1 MRLINYSKVRRS
13 AATDLKKY
21 ERLGVKIFTDALKL
35 QAKPNPSPLPMQEA
49 YVKFYQT
56 VFVDSAK
63 KEFDRIRQDNREKAF
78 VPDDFFLNTW
88 KEWIRDW
95 VLQNLGGLITDV
107 NDNTLKQIQQ
117 TLGEGIDQGLNPFQL
132 EKLLFETIPNINRA
146 RAIARTE
153 STRAYNEGKKRSAT
167 DWANQTGTKLWK
179 IWIHGGAKEP
189 RFQHIQAQ
197 NKPIPANSFFEF
209 ISPKIGVVQMDKPG
223 DINGGAAQTVNC
235 SCVVVYV
242 SEAYA
247 RRNFPDAFTGVAAPV
262 RPIAPAP
269 TITNLNPIAVQNK
282 PLNENLILSTQDK
295 INNQKVRQILA
306 NSNGVSDL
314 MNQNQSLL
322 SIRTPIQCTGPGTRK
337 FIKDLGLSDSPFS
350 VSWANKIGFSV
361 DKNSNG
367 NCAVSGGFIN
377 IKFRKGDIVEFSPVK
392 LTFDKNDVDNL
403 LARGYKKTS
412 YATKNGIAV
421 YEGET
426 GVVLG
431 YLDKDDK
438 FSFWSVRKASD
449 NQLGKSNV
457 APTVTH
463 ESAHMMQALK
473 DNQLDSWKKLLA
485 ANNITPTKDAITVY
499 GRTNF
504 QELFA
509 ETFASYVYDNEGLKA
524 KNPNLY
530 NVFIKYIN
538 QIGVDLNTIK
548 IAK

>member
-1 MRLINYSKVRRS
+1 MRLLNYSTIRRS
-13 AATDLKKY
+13 TQADLRKY
-21 ERLGVKIFTDALKL
+21 ERIGVKMFTDALKL
-35 QAKPNPSPLPMQEA
+35 QAVPNPSPLPMQDA
-49 YVKFYQT
+49 YVKFYQV
-56 VFVDSAK
+56 VFVESAR
-63 KEFDRIRQDNREKAF
+63 KEYNRIRQDNREKNF

-88 KEWIRDW
+88 REWIKDW
-95 VLQNLGGLITDV
+95 VINNLGQLIFDV
-107 NDNTLKQIQQ
+107 NANTDRQIKEIVAQG
-117 TLGEGIDQGLNPFQL
+117 LEDGLNPFQIQA
-132 EKLLFETIPNINRA
+132 LLTDLIPNQARA

-153 STRAYNEGKKRSAT
+153 STRGYNEGKKRSAQ
-167 DWANQTGTKLWK
+167 DWANQTGISLWK

-189 RFQHIQAQ
+189 RIEHIQLQ
-197 NKPIPANSFFEF
+197 DKPIRADQPFLVGPFNIA
-209 ISPKIGVVQMDKPG
+209 MDKPG
-223 DINGGAAQTVNC
+223 DLEGGAAQTVNC
-235 SCVVVYV
+235 GCVVVYV
-242 SEAYA
+242 SESYA
-247 RRNFPDAFTGVAAPV
+247 RRNFPGTFTGGPAPV

-269 TITNLNPIAVQNK
+269 TITNLNPVAVQNK

-314 MNQNQSLL
+314 MNQNGSLL
-322 SIRTPIQCTGPGTRK
+322 SIRTPAQSTGPGTRK

-377 IKFRKGDIVEFSPVK
+377 IKFRKGDVIEFSPVK
-392 LTFDKNDVDNL
+392 LTFGKNDVDNL

-431 YLDKDDK
+431 YLDKDDN

>member
-21 ERLGVKIFTDALKL
+21 ERLGVKMFTDALKL

-117 TLGEGIDQGLNPFQL
+117 TLGEGIEQGLNPFQL
-132 EKLLFETIPNINRA
+132 EKLLFEQIPNINRA

-197 NKPIPANSFFEF
+197 DKPIKSDQPF
-209 ISPKIGVVQMDKPG
+209 IFSNNGVQVFMDKPG
-223 DINGGAAQTVNC
+223 DINGGAAQTINC

-247 RRNFPDAFTGVAAPV
+247 RRNFPDTFNNNLPPV
-262 RPIAPAP
+262 ITPIVP
-269 TITNLNPIAVQNK
+269 TTTNLNPSIVANTK
-282 PLNENLILSTQDK
+282 LKDDLILSTQENQLNK
-295 INNQKVRQILA
+295 QINDIL
-306 NSNGVSDL
+306 SKSDGVNDL
-314 MNQNQSLL
+314 MNRNGSLL
-322 SIRTPIQCTGPGTRK
+322 AIRNESQASKLGVYKFSDELGIDTRGNEIG
-337 FIKDLGLSDSPFS
+337 F
-350 VSWANKIGFSV
+350 VRKIGGGL
-361 DKNSNG
+361 DGAQG
-367 NCAVSGGFIN
+367 NCASNGAFMN
-377 IKFRKGDIVEFSPVK
+377 ILVK
-392 LTFDKNDVDNL
+392 ENDVVDFKKVSLNL
-403 LARGYKKTS
+403 SNSEIEKLLSSGYKKIKL
-412 YATKNGIAV
+412 KNG
-421 YEGET
+421 ET
-426 GVVLG
+426 SIYNAETLESIGSI
-431 YLDKDDK
+431 DKNGD
-438 FSFWSVRKASD
+438 FNFWSVSEAMRLKT
-449 NQLGKSNV
+449 GKNNI
-457 APTVTH
+457 ATTITH
-463 ESAHMMQALK
+463 ESAHMMQAFKDRDLK
-473 DNQLDSWKKLLA
+473 VW
-485 ANNITPTKDAITVY
+485 NNIIDSNNLSPQKDSLTEY

-504 QELFA
+504 AELYA
-509 ETFASYVYDNEGLKA
+509 ETFTAFVYDNNGLKTR
-524 KNPNLY
+524 NPKLY
-530 NVFIKYIN
+530 NTFVKYIE
-538 QIGVDLNTIK
+538 QIGVDINTIK
-548 IAK
+548 LAN